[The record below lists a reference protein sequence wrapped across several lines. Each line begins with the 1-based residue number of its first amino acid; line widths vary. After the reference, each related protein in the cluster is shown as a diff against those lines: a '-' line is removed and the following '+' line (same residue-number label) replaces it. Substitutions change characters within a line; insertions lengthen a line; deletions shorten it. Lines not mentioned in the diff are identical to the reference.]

1 MPFQISQYCKWQS
14 PPGERQKGKWYHDF
28 TRHFHDFKGIVVYFF
43 EIFIV
48 SVDIMNFIWNQNKIE
63 TVGI

>member
-1 MPFQISQYCKWQS
+1 MPFQVSEYCKWQS
-14 PPGERQKGKWYHDF
+14 TPGDRQKGKWYHDC
-28 TRHFHDFKGIVVYFF
+28 TRHFHDLKGRVVYFF
-43 EIFIV
+43 EIFMV